1 MIFCNIIVTLEL
13 WTVSLR
19 WGRILETVVKL
30 SQPQLSY
37 KLSLRRGMILETDVN
52 QLS

>member
-30 SQPQLSY
+30 SQLSY
-37 KLSLRRGMILETDVN
+37 KLSLRRGRILETDVK

>member
-19 WGRILETVVKL
+19 WGRILETGFKL
-30 SQPQLSY
+30 SQLSY
-37 KLSLRRGMILETDVN
+37 KLSLRRGRILEMDVK